1 LDGVTA
7 RRLAAIAFA
16 DIVGYSILM
25 SDDEVGTHQRWMV
38 LLANIVRPGAERHR
52 GRIVK
57 STGDGV
63 LAEFP
68 TALDAM
74 EWARGVQEAV
84 HRGETAQARPI
95 ALRISGHVGE
105 VMATSDDIYG
115 DGVNIAARLQ
125 EYGEPGGIILS
136 EVAYNSVAAPMRRK
150 RVISDISV

>member
-74 EWARGVQEAV
+74 RRARGTGSGPPRRNRTSQTNSLADI
-84 HRGETAQARPI
+84 RAR
-95 ALRISGHVGE
+95 RR
-105 VMATSDDIYG
+105 G
-115 DGVNIAARLQ
+115 DGDV
-125 EYGEPGGIILS
+125 G
-136 EVAYNSVAAPMRRK
+136 
-150 RVISDISV
+150 